1 MYNRHRPLPPPH
13 LPPAQILLSLC
24 SWVIYFY
31 DLKYLNL
38 ENVKYFYLN
47 GIQL

>member
-1 MYNRHRPLPPPH
+1 MYNPLHP
-13 LPPAQILLSLC
+13 QILLSLY

-47 GIQL
+47 GIQMWLLK